1 MSFKKMLGFIFIIFI
16 SVFSLMLT
24 TSYAWYSFENA
35 STKFDVVTANHMVD
49 IVFQNGEYIDTNQ
62 GVPIKSSDVDRYSDK
77 YDFNIKVKN
86 KGVND
91 ELVAKISLKD
101 IVIDSELKKID
112 DVLGDSPF
120 RVELFYQ
127 GVKVGNT
134 VTGANFSSD
143 SYDIGDVVLSNS
155 IDNQFEFRVYLLD
168 NGKEQSNLMNR
179 SFQGRIDINVIS
191 RASIVDLKFDNPDIM
206 ISDIVID
213 GKASKSLPINGMYS
227 MTSSCKMG
235 SHVSW
240 DSFSKSLIYDK
251 GSYVHDS
258 CSLEFFSNNDK
269 YYLKDVSVGSYV
281 SYVGNNGCS
290 GFSCQG
296 ENPNY
301 VDNDNMGYC
310 GDSKY
315 HYSDKGWRI
324 AYILDNIVY
333 LVSAGALE
341 CVDKDINFDT
351 TALKYCN
358 SKFVYDGVCND
369 NTIYSLKY
377 SDILRMDKFMVD
389 NGGYYW
395 VFNEDKYMMWNPVIR
410 SFSDS
415 GDSSYGVRVIVKMDQ
430 DVLISGGSGSYDDPY
445 IIYQS

>member
-86 KGVND
+86 QGVND

-101 IVIDSELKKID
+101 IVIDSELKKVD

-120 RVELFYQ
+120 RMELFYQ
-127 GVKVGNT
+127 GNKVGNT

-191 RASIVDLKFDNPDIM
+191 RASVMNMKFDNPDIL

-213 GKASKSLPINGMYS
+213 GKASKSLPISGMYS

-240 DSFSKSLIYDK
+240 DSLSKSLIYDK

-258 CSLEFFSNNDK
+258 CSLEFVSHSDK

-281 SYVGNNGCS
+281 SYVGNNGCN

-296 ENPNY
+296 ESPNY

-315 HYSDKGWRI
+315 HYSDKGWRV
-324 AYILDNIVY
+324 AYTLDNIVY

-341 CVDKDINFDT
+341 CIDKDKKLDDI
-351 TALKYCN
+351 ALKYCN
-358 SKFVYDGVCND
+358 SQFVYDEVCNG

-430 DVLISGGSGSYDDPY
+430 DILISGGSGSIDDPY
-445 IIYQS
+445 TIYQ